1 MSFVEK
7 NAAEGDV
14 GAASPCVVEKEAAEG
29 DVEAASPC
37 VVEKEAASNV
47 HEGEAALQEEQGSLV
62 GWEEATSA
70 W

>member
-14 GAASPCVVEKEAAEG
+14 GAASL
-29 DVEAASPC
+29 C

>member
-7 NAAEGDV
+7 HAGERD
-14 GAASPCVVEKEAAEG
+14 VVEQ
-29 DVEAASPC
+29 DVAKQD
-37 VVEKEAASNV
+37 VVETEAASNV

-62 GWEEATSA
+62 GREEATSA

>member
-1 MSFVEK
+1 VASMSFVEK

-14 GAASPCVVEKEAAEG
+14 G
-29 DVEAASPC
+29 AASPC